1 MSLLFIASSF
11 LAIFSGIYLMYSGM
25 RKMQK
30 SDLKNIQTKLDELD
44 RKQIQDHNLLEEL
57 ASRK

>member
-1 MSLLFIASSF
+1 
-11 LAIFSGIYLMYSGM
+11 MYSGM